1 VSDSRPA
8 AVIILAAGEGT
19 RMKSSVPKVL
29 HSICGRSLLGHA
41 ITAVGE
47 LEPQRLVVVVGHA
60 RDEVAAEVYQHAP
73 DADVVTQD
81 AQLGTGHAVRM
92 VIEALGVIP
101 GTVIVTYADM
111 PLVRPTTYREL
122 TDTHQAAG
130 NSVTVL
136 TADGDSDGYG
146 RIVRD
151 ANGDFAAIVEHR
163 DATPEQRAI
172 TEYNSGCYA
181 FDGDLLADAIKRV
194 SSDNDQQQEYLTDVV
209 AIARG
214 DGHRVGT
221 VRAAD
226 ATEVL
231 GVNDRVQLAA
241 ARRVLNDRTAV
252 FLMRHGV
259 SIIDPATTWIDVT
272 VTAGADTVIGP
283 GTQLTGQTALGSAVA
298 VGSSCVLTD
307 TTVGDRA
314 VVDVGCVLTDTS
326 VGERAHLRQTV
337 ADKAE
342 IGPDATVGP
351 YAYLRPGTRI
361 GEGAH
366 IGCHVE
372 LKNAVVGPGA
382 KVPHLTYVGDADIG
396 EGANIGAATIFANY
410 DGVDKHHTTVGPHA
424 RIASDTV
431 LVAPVT
437 IGAGAYTAAGS
448 VISEDVPPGAL
459 GIARGRQHNS
469 IDWVHRKRPGSA
481 AAQAASRSVTEE
493 GNQR

>member
-19 RMKSSVPKVL
+19 RMKSSLPKVL
-29 HSICGRSLLGHA
+29 HDICGKSLLGHA
-41 ITAVGE
+41 IAAVGE
-47 LEPQRLVVVVGHA
+47 LEPRRLVVVVGHA
-60 RDEVAAEVYQHAP
+60 RDQVAADAHRYAP
-73 DADVVTQD
+73 DADIVTQD
-81 AQLGTGHAVRM
+81 KQLGTGHAVRM
-92 VIEALGVIP
+92 VVEALGVIS

-111 PLVRPTTYREL
+111 PLVRSATYREL
-122 TDTHQAAG
+122 TDTHRAAG
-130 NSVTVL
+130 NAVTVL
-136 TADGDSDGYG
+136 TADGDPDGYG

-151 ANGDFAAIVEHR
+151 QNGDFAAIVEHR
-163 DATPEQRAI
+163 DATPEQLAI

-221 VRAAD
+221 VLAAD
-226 ATEVL
+226 SAEVL

-241 ARRVLNDRTAV
+241 ARRELNDRTTV
-252 FLMRHGV
+252 SLMRHGV
-259 SIIDPATTWIDVT
+259 SIIDPATTWIDVD
-272 VTAGADTVIGP
+272 VVIGQDTEIGP
-283 GTQLTGQTALGSAVA
+283 GVQLEGNTKIGRGVTIGPQTQLR
-298 VGSSCVLTD
+298 D
-307 TTVGDRA
+307 TTVGDGAAITHA
-314 VVDVGCVLTDTS
+314 VCD
-326 VGERAHLRQTV
+326 R
-337 ADKAE
+337 AE

-351 YAYLRPGTRI
+351 YAYLRPGTTI
-361 GEGAH
+361 GAGAH

-372 LKNAVVGPGA
+372 LKKADVGPGA

-424 RIASDTV
+424 RVASDTV

-459 GIARGRQHNS
+459 GIARGRQYNS
-469 IDWVHRKRPGSA
+469 EGWVQRKRPGSA
-481 AAQAASRSVTEE
+481 AAQAADRSVSGE
-493 GNQR
+493 GKQK